1 MDALRKTITDVKD
14 AKEFLEKLESLTPER
29 REHMRIVVKALIECY
44 LRDDVRALV
53 VMSEDD
59 NPFGELMTINC
70 NDMEA
75 MGMLQKVSE
84 VMLDV
89 TTRDAPPKEM
99 MN

>member
-1 MDALRKTITDVKD
+1 MRETILEVRE
-14 AKEFLEKLESLTPER
+14 AKEFLDKLNTLSPEK
-29 REHMRIVVKALIECY
+29 REHMRIVVKSLMECY
-44 LRDDVRALV
+44 LREDMRAILV
-53 VMSEDD
+53 LSEDS
-59 NPFGELMTINC
+59 NPFGELLTINC

-89 TTRDAPPKEM
+89 TMADAPEQGM